1 MKQIFENLKDGKIE
15 MLNVPVSN
23 VGSGK
28 ILVKN
33 YYSLISS
40 GTERSMLE
48 FGSKGL
54 LAKAKSR
61 PDLVKQV
68 LEKVKSEGLLTTY
81 KKAMH
86 KLEDFLPLGYSSAGE
101 VIEVGK
107 YVDEF
112 HKGDLVACAGGGYA
126 THSEYV
132 VIPKNLAVKIPQGVS
147 PEEASFVTLGSIAM
161 QGVRQS
167 GAVVGDTAAVIGLGL
182 VGLLT
187 IQILKSAGC
196 RVIGMDV
203 NPNKKDI
210 AEELGVDLFV
220 DLSDGEPVGET
231 MDFTMG
237 RGVDVVLM
245 TASTKSNAP
254 VELTPQI
261 IRDRGTFVIVG
272 VSKIDI
278 PRTPYYKKEI
288 TVKFSRSYGPGR
300 YDPVYEERGI
310 DYPIG
315 YVKWTEKR
323 NMEAFISLI
332 AENKIN
338 VKPLISYEFPIE
350 EYEKAYNIIS
360 GKEKSD
366 KPVIAILFKY
376 DRNSKDIKR
385 TINLKNE
392 YEKPTD
398 KIGISVIGAGNFTK
412 STLMP
417 NLLKL
422 KDKISLRGVSSYG
435 GSSAAILAKKYSFAY
450 STSDYEKVAGDS
462 YTDLVFITVP
472 HNLHVPIAKELLKD
486 SKDVFVEKPLAINI
500 EQLKEIIKI
509 RQDSGKRVMVGFNRR
524 FSPLTQW
531 ERKQLGSQIPRII
544 TYRVNAGP
552 VPVDHWIN
560 DPNVGGGRIIGEV
573 CHFIDYLIY
582 MFGSY
587 PTEVYGKCANIDN
600 KEFLSIDNCI
610 FTLEFENGS
619 IGNIIYES
627 IGDKVFP
634 KERIEIYANNF
645 VGAIDNFVRAE
656 TYKGN
661 KIYRKKLLE
670 QDKGFVNEYKEV
682 ISALRKGSD
691 FPIDFNDI
699 VYTTLTTF
707 ALKEVVQTGKPI
719 KIKEFMKKEGIDI

>member
-1 MKQIFENLKDGKIE
+1 MKQVFENLKNGEIE
-15 MLNVPVSN
+15 ILDVPVPN

-54 LAKAKSR
+54 IKKAKSR

-81 KKAMH
+81 KKAIH

-107 YVDEF
+107 DVDKF

-132 VIPKNLAVKIPQGVS
+132 VVPKNLTVKIPQGVS
-147 PEEASFVTLGSIAM
+147 LEEASFVTLGSIAM

-167 GAVVGDTAAVIGLGL
+167 GAVVGDTAIVIGLGL

-203 NPNKKDI
+203 NPNKEKI
-210 AEELGVDLFV
+210 AEKLGVDLFI
-220 DLSDGEPVGET
+220 DMNNGEPVGEV
-231 MDFTMG
+231 MDFTDG
-237 RGVDVVLM
+237 YGADEILM
-245 TASTKSNAP
+245 TASTSSNTP
-254 VELTPQI
+254 VELTPKI

-288 TVKFSRSYGPGR
+288 AVKFSRSYGPGR
-300 YDPVYEERGI
+300 YDSVYEEKGI

-315 YVKWTEKR
+315 YVRWTEKR
-323 NMEAFISLI
+323 NMEAFLSLI
-332 AENKIN
+332 TEGKVN

-350 EYEKAYNIIS
+350 KAKEAYDLVS
-360 GKEKSD
+360 GKKKAD
-366 KPVIAILFKY
+366 KPIIAILFKY
-376 DRNSKDIKR
+376 DTAAKDIKR
-385 TINLKNE
+385 IIDLKSN
-392 YEKPTD
+392 YKKVD
-398 KIGISVIGAGNFTK
+398 NGIGISVVGAGNFTK

-417 NLLKL
+417 NLSKF
-422 KDKISLRGVSSYG
+422 KGKISLRGVSSYR
-435 GSSAAILAKKYSFAY
+435 GSSAAILAKKYGFAY
-450 STSDYEKVAGDS
+450 STSDYKKVSEDPD
-462 YTDLVFITVP
+462 TDLAFITVP
-472 HNLHVPIAKELLKD
+472 HNLHVPIAKELLK
-486 SKDVFVEKPLAINI
+486 SGKDVFVEKPLAINI
-500 EQLKEIIKI
+500 DQLKEIIKV
-509 RQDSGKRVMVGFNRR
+509 RQDTGKRVMVGFNRR
-524 FSPLTQW
+524 FAPLTKW

-552 VPVDHWIN
+552 LPIDHWIN

-573 CHFIDYLIY
+573 CHFVDYLTY

-587 PTEVYGKCANIDN
+587 PKEVYGKCANINN
-600 KEFLSIDNCI
+600 KEFLAADNCV

-627 IGDKVFP
+627 IGDKAFP
-634 KERIEIYANNF
+634 KERIEIYADNF
-645 VGAIDNFVRAE
+645 VGIIDNFARAE
-656 TYKGN
+656 IYKNGGVR
-661 KIYRKKLLE
+661 RKKLLT
-670 QDKGFVNEYKEV
+670 QNKGFVNEYKEV
-682 ISALRKGSD
+682 LTALRNGDD

-699 VYTTLTTF
+699 IYTTLTTF
-707 ALKEVVQTGKPI
+707 ALKEAIQTGKSI
-719 KIKEFMKKEGIDI
+719 KIKEFVEV